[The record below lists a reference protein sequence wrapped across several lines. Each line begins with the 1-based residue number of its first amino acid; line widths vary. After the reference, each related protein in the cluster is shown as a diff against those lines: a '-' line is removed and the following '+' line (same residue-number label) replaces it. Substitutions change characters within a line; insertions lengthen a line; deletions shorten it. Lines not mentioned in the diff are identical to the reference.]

1 MTYDLHDI
9 TFLTLV
15 RIDSMIRLENLLLK
29 IEYLQARFNCNI
41 MVLEA
46 DSYNR
51 GYIQKLCPDIDYIFV
66 EDKDNV
72 FHTTKYINLMVEKIK
87 TPFLAISGADIII
100 PPLQALDAVEMLRS
114 DKYQLT
120 YPYDG
125 RVLETSGILRDRFVE
140 NRDCQYLQR
149 NASKMQ
155 LLKNSTTIKGGAIF
169 AHKKTFIEA
178 GMENERFYG
187 WGAEDDELYYRWQNL
202 GYSIYRSRGVIFHLT
217 HPRGDNSDYTSI
229 VHKKQAYTE
238 LKKTIISTATEIK
251 SRIQKRYYKIN
262 D

>member
-1 MTYDLHDI
+1 MKYDLRDI
-9 TFLTLV
+9 TFLTLA
-15 RIDSMIRLENLLLK
+15 RIDSMLRLENLMLK
-29 IEYLQARFNCNI
+29 IEYLQARFDCKI

-51 GYIQKLCPDIDYIFV
+51 RYIEKLCPKVDYTFI
-66 EDKDNV
+66 EDHDNV
-72 FHTTKYINLMVEKIK
+72 LHTTKYINMMAKRVQ

-100 PPLQALDAVEMLRS
+100 PPLQALDAVERLRS
-114 DKYQLT
+114 GKYQFT

-125 RVLETSGILRDRFVE
+125 RVLETSEILRDRFVE

-149 NASKMQ
+149 NANKMQ
-155 LLKNSTTIKGGAIF
+155 LLKDALNIKGGAIF
-169 AHKKTFIEA
+169 ANKKSFIEA

-202 GYSIYRSRGVIFHLT
+202 GYKIYRSPGIIFHLS
-217 HPRGDNSDYTSI
+217 HPRGDNSGYTST
-229 VHKKQAYTE
+229 VHKKQAYAE
-238 LKKTIISTATEIK
+238 LNKTRISTATEIK
-251 SRIQKRYYKIN
+251 SRIQKGYYKTN